1 MASVSVGDAL
11 SSFLKS
17 SRWKARIDEIRVKG
31 EWEKIMGNTIAKY
44 TRDVSLKDGVLYIS
58 TDVAP
63 LKQELQ
69 FGKAQIVANINEHFK
84 EQGVKD
90 VVIR

>member
-1 MASVSVGDAL
+1 MASISVGDAL
-11 SSFLKS
+11 SGFLKS
-17 SRWKARIDEIRVKG
+17 SRWKARIDEIRIKG
-31 EWEKIMGNTIAKY
+31 EWEKIMGNTISKY
-44 TRDVSLKDGVLYIS
+44 TREVSLKEGILYIT

-69 FGKAQIVANINEHFK
+69 FGKAQIIANINEHFK
-84 EQGVKD
+84 EQMVKD

>member
-1 MASVSVGDAL
+1 MASISVGDAL
-11 SSFLKS
+11 SGFLKS
-17 SRWKARIDEIRVKG
+17 ARWKARIDEIRLKG

-44 TRDVSLKDGVLYIS
+44 TRDVSLKEGILYIS
-58 TDVAP
+58 SDVAP

-69 FGKAQIVANINEHFK
+69 FGKAQIIANINEHFK
-84 EQGVKD
+84 EQIVKE